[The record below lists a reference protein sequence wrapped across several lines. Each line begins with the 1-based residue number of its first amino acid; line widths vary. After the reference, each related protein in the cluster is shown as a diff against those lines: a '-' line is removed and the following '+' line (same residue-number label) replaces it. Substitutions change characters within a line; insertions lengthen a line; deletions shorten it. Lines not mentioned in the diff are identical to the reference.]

1 MEEIF
6 SFFLFMLKLIKG
18 KYKTIS
24 STMHIE
30 QKKECNM
37 SLSDYEEAR
46 KLGKKEYKYCVSIG
60 RSPYLPVLE
69 EILSNEQVQT
79 EQYMGLLN
87 IPLDFVVGTATA
99 GRTTAFAAN
108 FMPILDDSSE
118 FSFKWDVLS
127 DAQVNEGIRDPI
139 KVYEYMNRYYVVE
152 GNKRVSVMKYYGAGA
167 IPAFVTRKIPKL
179 SDDPE
184 IKLYYEFMDFNKKTG
199 INTIEFSVFGSA
211 QKLLDHVGAPTPW
224 DDKTLDDFNRVVF
237 VFTKVYNAQGGQKL
251 NLKLGDAL
259 VAFFNVYGYQAA
271 TEMNEAQFNTSIQKC
286 WNEITN
292 MSEHFK
298 VDLVMNPAEVKE
310 RKGLFGWLGGNTQKT
325 CTVAFLYPKSP
336 EKSDWIYAHELGR
349 NYLEDTFPDTI
360 KTIRVDDVT
369 PKNVVNVLDDVIADG
384 ATIIFEVAPQLMQ
397 ESLKMAV
404 EHPEVVILNCSLN
417 APHKYIRTYYARMYE
432 AKFLAGMIAGALSE
446 NDKIAYI
453 ADYPIYGMIA
463 NINAFAYGASLVNP
477 RAKIYLDWSTR
488 KNYDFEKLMNDNQI
502 HIVSDQDMITPTD
515 PSRSFGLYAY
525 DIDGERKNL
534 VMPIWNWGVF
544 YEKLIQSI
552 LSGTFDSEEW
562 DERRPLN
569 YWWGMSAGVIDLI
582 ASKNV
587 PVSVTALIDHM
598 RDNIC
603 QGEWNVFSGEI
614 RDQNGVRKNKQHH
627 TMRPDDIMNMDWLAE
642 NVIGSLPEMKDLID
656 GAKTVVEIKGVEA

>member
-1 MEEIF
+1 
-6 SFFLFMLKLIKG
+6 
-18 KYKTIS
+18 
-24 STMHIE
+24 
-30 QKKECNM
+30 M
-37 SLSDYEEAR
+37 SLSDYVEAR

-60 RSPYLPVLE
+60 RSPYLPVLD

-87 IPLDFVVGTATA
+87 IPLEFVVGTATA
-99 GRTTAFAAN
+99 GRTKAFAAN
-108 FMPILDDSSE
+108 FMPILDESSE
-118 FSFKWDVLS
+118 FSFKWEVLS

-152 GNKRVSVMKYYGAGA
+152 GNKRVSVMKYFGAGA
-167 IPAFVTRKIPKL
+167 IPAVVTRKIPKL
-179 SDDPE
+179 TDDPE
-184 IKLYYEFMDFNKKTG
+184 VKLYYEFMDFNKATG
-199 INTIEFSVFGSA
+199 LNTIEFSVYGSA
-211 QKLLDHVGAPTPW
+211 QKLLDHVNAPTPW
-224 DDKTLDDFNRVVF
+224 NEQTLEEFNRVVF
-237 VFTKVYNAQGGQKL
+237 TFNKAFVAQGGQKL

-259 VAFFNVYGYQAA
+259 VAFLNVYGYGAA
-271 TEMNEAQFNTSIQKC
+271 CEMNEALFNTSIQKC

-292 MSEHFK
+292 MAEHFQ
-298 VDLVMNPAEVKE
+298 VDLVMSPTEVKE
-310 RKGLFGWLGGNTQKT
+310 KKGLFGLFAPSAKT
-325 CTVAFLYPKSP
+325 TTVAFLYPKAP
-336 EKSDWIYAHELGR
+336 DKSDWIYAHELGR
-349 NYLEDTFPDTI
+349 HYLEETFPDTI
-360 KTIRVDDVT
+360 KTIRVDDVS
-369 PKNVVNVLDDVIADG
+369 PSNVVNVLEDVIADG
-384 ATIIFEVAPQLMQ
+384 ATIIFEVAPQLME
-397 ESLKMAV
+397 ESLKVAV
-404 EHPEVVILNCSLN
+404 EYPQVTILNCSLN

-432 AKFLAGMIAGALSE
+432 AKFLAGMIAGALAQ

-463 NINAFAYGASLVNP
+463 NINAFAYGTSCVNP
-477 RAKIYLDWSTR
+477 RAKVYLDWSTR
-488 KNYDFEKLMNDNQI
+488 KDYNFEKLMEEHQI

-525 DIDGERKNL
+525 DVDVERKNL

-587 PVSVTALIDHM
+587 PVPVATLIDHM
-598 RDNIC
+598 RNDIC
-603 QGEWNVFSGEI
+603 QGEIQVFSGEI
-614 RDQNGVRKNKQHH
+614 RDQNGKLRNKKGHK
-627 TMRPDDIMNMDWLAE
+627 MKPADIMNMDWLAE
-642 NVIGSLPEMKDLID
+642 NVIGSLPNMEDLID